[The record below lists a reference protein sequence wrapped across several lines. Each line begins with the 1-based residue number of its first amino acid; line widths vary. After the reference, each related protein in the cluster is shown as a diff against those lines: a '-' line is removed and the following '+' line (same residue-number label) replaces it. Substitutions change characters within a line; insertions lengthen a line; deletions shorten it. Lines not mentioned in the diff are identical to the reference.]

1 MFGNGTGMPNMNM
14 GGMMGMQNNCM
25 PGMMNMNMQNMNMQN
40 MNIPN
45 MNMQN
50 MNIPNMNMQNM
61 NMQNYGLMMGIPNMN
76 MAGMNIGGNEEWTK
90 GYNIS
95 NQNGGNNIL
104 STKNKINFMFKTT
117 QGIIRNI
124 NADYGTTISEL
135 IKKYFNIMGKPELFN
150 NPQDIC
156 FLCNAKRLNF
166 NDNTKIEIF
175 FKNTS
180 MVNIVVNDVKELI
193 GAKTKFFY

>member
-1 MFGNGTGMPNMNM
+1 MFGNGMGMPNMNM

-25 PGMMNMNMQNMNMQN
+25 PGMMNMNMQNMNMPN
-40 MNIPN
+40 MN

-50 MNIPNMNMQNM
+50 MNMPNM

-76 MAGMNIGGNEEWTK
+76 MTGMNIGGNEEWTK

-95 NQNGGNNIL
+95 NQDGGNNKL
-104 STKNKINFMFKTT
+104 SSKNKLNFIFKTT
-117 QGIIRNI
+117 QGVIRNI
-124 NADYGTTISEL
+124 NVDYGTTISEL

-150 NPQDIC
+150 NPRDIC

-166 NDNTKIEIF
+166 NDNTKIEDF
-175 FKNTS
+175 FKNAS
-180 MVNIVVNDVKELI
+180 IINIVVNDVKELI